1 MSLEKLL
8 TVADL
13 AEILGRSTGTI
24 KNQHSKNPSRLPPVC
39 RIPGAGRL
47 LWRREDVERW
57 LQQHVVRLD
66 QPFPRSEKRKPG
78 RPRKSETL
86 ARNGLTDRGAQYA

>member
-8 TVADL
+8 TVTDL
-13 AEILGRSTGTI
+13 AEILGRSTDTI

-47 LWRREDVERW
+47 LWRRADVESW
-57 LQQHVVRLD
+57 LQLHVVQLD
-66 QPFPRSEKRKPG
+66 LIDSAGPVAKRKPG
-78 RPRKSETL
+78 RPRKSERMTQ
-86 ARNGLTDRGAQYA
+86 RGGTYA

>member
-8 TVADL
+8 TVTDL

-39 RIPGAGRL
+39 QIPGAGRL
-47 LWRREDVERW
+47 LWRREDVDWW
-57 LQQHVVRLD
+57 LQQHVVSFD
-66 QPFPRSEKRKPG
+66 VIAPAYPTAKRKPG
-78 RPRKSETL
+78 RPRKSENITQ
-86 ARNGLTDRGAQYA
+86 RGAYDQ

>member
-8 TVADL
+8 TVDDL
-13 AEILGRSTGTI
+13 ALILDRAPGTV
-24 KNQHSKNPSRLPPVC
+24 KNQHSKNPSKLPPVC
-39 RIPGAGRL
+39 RIPGAKRL

-66 QPFPRSEKRKPG
+66 VIAPVDPIVKRKPG
-78 RPRKSETL
+78 RPRKSEKI
-86 ARNGLTDRGAQYA
+86 AQRGAYAQ